1 MKNMR
6 RRTNDIGAQ
15 QFYKFDKW
23 ILAEGKLKKL
33 SPTAKLLYMVLRD
46 REEISLKNAKAFTDE
61 DGNLFQYFG
70 QEKASELIGVSLSAI
85 KKAFKDLQEYKLIES
100 VRQGLGKPNRLYILD
115 FEVSE
120 DTIKEL
126 GYEEK
131 KENKKAE
138 VAPTTPANQRKIK
151 SNKIVAQNG
160 TKGNYRKITSQH
172 IINQRGLDK
181 YSAEE
186 LENKLLEN
194 QKEKWE
200 W

>member
-6 RRTNDIGAQ
+6 RKTNDIGAQ

-61 DGNLFQYFG
+61 DGNLFQYFD

-100 VRQGLGKPNRLYILD
+100 IRQGLGKPNRLYILD
-115 FEVSE
+115 FEISE

-138 VAPTTPANQRKIK
+138 VAPTTPAKNKTKPNK
-151 SNKIVAQNG
+151 SVAQNG
-160 TKGNYRKITSQH
+160 AKGNYRKITSQH